1 MNITNLSSQVRLFF
15 VKDMDLHMSVVKDP
29 YFVHYINLFDPL
41 FETKKKLGMLL
52 SAVEICGSEQEF
64 LERGSDIRKQ
74 VIRHIEAKSEYEDF
88 RTFQMDA
95 QLKSAPRCPADNIYT
110 PDNDGS
116 VFVCID
122 MEEANFN
129 AMRHFNESLVDGYT
143 NYTDFLRQ
151 FTDIEYFL
159 YSKRIRQV
167 IFGQLSPKRQQV
179 IQRYIMSQVFAYLM
193 ATEVEA
199 EDVVSVSSDEII
211 VRNVAYESI
220 NDLMEN
226 RPCIKGIPFHV
237 DEFCLAKRGNENF
250 SFYVRYYLDGN
261 SDIKCVPAAY
271 MPEVVRNL
279 RGEKPTDLDMV
290 FYHDGRLCK
299 FEEPL
304 FKEE

>member
-1 MNITNLSSQVRLFF
+1 
-15 VKDMDLHMSVVKDP
+15 MSVVKDP